1 MQTAEMVI
9 LVCSGWRE
17 KRLSL
22 GLFQVQPTCILDLLS
37 NWCSSQINNR
47 NPSHL
52 LWSTLTLTAGNGRR
66 RSISCPSCNGQAEG
80 NKLLA
85 PLALA
90 CGAEGSI
97 FVGDFNYIRRIFPS
111 GNVTSVMELRY
122 FCLKSEINPLPSVS
136 PNAAVCLLTSTIS
149 ALL

>member
-1 MQTAEMVI
+1 M
-9 LVCSGWRE
+9 S
-17 KRLSL
+17 SL
-22 GLFQVQPTCILDLLS
+22 FP
-37 NWCSSQINNR
+37 
-47 NPSHL
+47 P
-52 LWSTLTLTAGNGRR
+52 AGNGRR

-122 FCLKSEINPLPSVS
+122 ARSIRASS
-136 PNAAVCLLTSTIS
+136 HWH
-149 ALL
+149 